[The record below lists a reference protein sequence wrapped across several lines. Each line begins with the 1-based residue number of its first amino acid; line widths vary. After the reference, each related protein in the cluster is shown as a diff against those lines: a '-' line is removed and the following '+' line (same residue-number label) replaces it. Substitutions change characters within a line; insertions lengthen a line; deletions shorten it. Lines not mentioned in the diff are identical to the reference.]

1 MNTDVIKKV
10 NGIIIDIRIL
20 EIYRRIVGVEA
31 NNCGNAMI
39 FGNAPEIGMRETIQ
53 PIMFQREKKTGDVVF
68 ENCIAASRSFT
79 NTMTEYD
86 TVFVKIRVTADEK
99 IRVGHIGIEFTF
111 NARNDVLLVT
121 LEVMGR

>member
-1 MNTDVIKKV
+1 MDTNVIEEV
-10 NGIIIDIRIL
+10 NSIIVDIRIL

-39 FGNAPEIGMRETIQ
+39 FGNAPEIRVRETIQ
-53 PIMFQREKKTGDVVF
+53 PIMFPCEKKTGDVIF
-68 ENCIAASRSFT
+68 ENCIAASCSLT
-79 NTMTEYD
+79 NAMTEYD

-99 IRVGHIGIEFTF
+99 IRVGHICIEFTF

>member
-1 MNTDVIKKV
+1 MDTNVIEEV
-10 NGIIIDIRIL
+10 NSIIVDIRIL

-31 NNCGNAMI
+31 NNCGNAII
-39 FGNAPEIGMRETIQ
+39 FGNAPEIRVRETIQ
-53 PIMFQREKKTGDVVF
+53 PIMFPCEKKTGDVIF
-68 ENCIAASRSFT
+68 ENCIAASCSLT
-79 NTMTEYD
+79 NAMTEYD
-86 TVFVKIRVTADEK
+86 TVFIKIRVTADEK

>member
-1 MNTDVIKKV
+1 MDTDVIEEV

-53 PIMFQREKKTGDVVF
+53 PIMFQREK
-68 ENCIAASRSFT
+68 ENRRCYIRELHCSEPQFHK
-79 NTMTEYD
+79 YD
-86 TVFVKIRVTADEK
+86 D
-99 IRVGHIGIEFTF
+99 
-111 NARNDVLLVT
+111 
-121 LEVMGR
+121 

>member
-1 MNTDVIKKV
+1 MDTDVIEEV

-53 PIMFQREKKTGDVVF
+53 PIMFQREKKTGDVIF
-68 ENCIAASRSFT
+68 ENCSEPQFHK
-79 NTMTEYD
+79 YD
-86 TVFVKIRVTADEK
+86 D
-99 IRVGHIGIEFTF
+99 
-111 NARNDVLLVT
+111 
-121 LEVMGR
+121 

>member
-39 FGNAPEIGMRETIQ
+39 FGNAPEIRVRETIQ
-53 PIMFQREKKTGDVVF
+53 PIMFPCEKKTGDVIF
-68 ENCIAASRSFT
+68 ENCIAASCSIT

-86 TVFVKIRVTADEK
+86 TVVIKIRVTADEK
-99 IRVGHIGIEFTF
+99 IGVSHIGIEFTF

-121 LEVMGR
+121 LEVMGH